1 MNKRE
6 KSKVVQP
13 HSALFKKKTFWHMA
27 TNLASW
33 LVVGKPM
40 REGDLDA
47 MRDIFVYKFYYFVYK
62 QNNIWKWKFCITF
75 Q

>member
-1 MNKRE
+1 
-6 KSKVVQP
+6 
-13 HSALFKKKTFWHMA
+13 MA

-47 MRDIFVYKFYYFVYK
+47 MCDIFVYKFYYFVYK

>member
-13 HSALFKKKTFWHMA
+13 HSALFKKKKLFGTWQ
-27 TNLASW
+27 LILLPDW
-33 LVVGKPM
+33 LLENQWERVT
-40 REGDLDA
+40 LTLC
-47 MRDIFVYKFYYFVYK
+47 DIFVYKFYYFVYK